1 MKIKKIVIKNFRL
14 FETDNAFEVD
24 NINTP
29 DQQNM
34 GSGITVFVGENG
46 CGKTSLLDAM
56 ALPLLSYKAENFSI
70 NDFNDP
76 NKKTLIEVFSDT
88 DFSVDGTMPRGSFNS
103 KGFLFE
109 AGIRSRDNKAYLS
122 SIVVS
127 DQKFIK
133 ADGQEKPKDGSPDLR
148 VNVNNPFKGQRF
160 SENDILFLDKNRTFQ
175 IRSGTYNTTRF
186 DRLMEDFDYQYI
198 KNQEN
203 INDLNENLDSV
214 IKKGIEN
221 EFIGKAITKFK
232 EFSGSDI
239 RLNFIENW
247 RPFKRSFFSEKKE
260 NNLQV
265 NLNMLGSGYEM
276 IFSLIYSFY
285 LSQQSGKQ
293 LIVFIDEP
301 ELHLH
306 PSLQNNF
313 VNFLLEI
320 SKKAQII
327 MTSQSPLFIKQ
338 LSYNENAKIF
348 VFQKNDGKPELIT
361 MEKRILPFVSAN
373 EINYLAFKLPSIEF
387 HNELYGFI
395 QIKAIDENEENYF
408 ENNFDNFLQS
418 KGLPI
423 YRKPWIK
430 LNKDGTTVS
439 NNRTT
444 QTYIRNFIHHPENKH
459 NEKFSDEEMKLSI
472 EQMISLLKSL

>member
-1 MKIKKIVIKNFRL
+1 MKIKKIAIKNFRL
-14 FETDNAFEVD
+14 FESDNTFEVD
-24 NINTP
+24 NINIP

-46 CGKTSLLDAM
+46 CGKTSLLDAL
-56 ALPLLSYKAENFSI
+56 ALPLLSYKADNFSI
-70 NDFNDP
+70 NDFNNP
-76 NKKTLIEVFSDT
+76 NEKTLIEIFSDSY
-88 DFSVDGTMPRGSFNS
+88 FSVDGTMPKGSFNS

-109 AGIRSRDNKAYLS
+109 AGIRARDNKAYLS

-175 IRSGTYNTTRF
+175 IRSGTYNITRF

-198 KNQEN
+198 KNQESV
-203 INDLNENLDSV
+203 NDLNDNLDGAV
-214 IKKGIEN
+214 KKGIEN

-232 EFSGSDI
+232 ELSGSEI
-239 RLNFIENW
+239 KLSFIENW
-247 RPFKRSFFSEKKE
+247 RPFKKSFFSEKRE

-276 IFSLIYSFY
+276 IFSLVYSFY
-285 LSQQSGKQ
+285 LSQQSGRQ
-293 LIVFIDEP
+293 LILFIDEP

-306 PSLQNNF
+306 PSLQRDF

-320 SKKAQII
+320 SKKTQII
-327 MTSQSPLFIKQ
+327 LTSQSPLFIKQ
-338 LSYNENAKIF
+338 LSYNENVKIF
-348 VFQKNDGKPELIT
+348 IFQKNNGKPELVS
-361 MEKRILPFVSAN
+361 MEKRSLPFVSAN
-373 EINYLAFKLPSIEF
+373 EINYLAFKLPTIEF

-395 QIKAIDENEENYF
+395 QTKAINENEENYT
-408 ENNFDNFLQS
+408 ENNFDSFLQS
-418 KGLPI
+418 KELPI
-423 YRKPWIK
+423 YRNPWIK
-430 LNKDGTTVS
+430 LKKDGTTVS

-444 QTYIRNFIHHPENKH
+444 QTYIRNFIHHPENDH
-459 NEKFSDEEMKLSI
+459 NEKYSDEELKISI
-472 EQMISLLKSL
+472 EQMISLLESL